1 VRSAAILFA
10 GDHACRGGAGCLT
23 RMQGAGSVP
32 FLYREGDREMQL
44 SEPDSRIGLPI
55 EPNVFGLIRIS
66 RRVRFLG
73 TIDAAPES
81 ISNPCRSPK

>member
-1 VRSAAILFA
+1 
-10 GDHACRGGAGCLT
+10 
-23 RMQGAGSVP
+23 
-32 FLYREGDREMQL
+32 MQL
-44 SEPDSRIGLPI
+44 SEPDSRVGLPI

-81 ISNPCRSPK
+81 ISNYLQNRQMKVSVGTVKKSIAAMASR

>member
-1 VRSAAILFA
+1 
-10 GDHACRGGAGCLT
+10 
-23 RMQGAGSVP
+23 MQGAGSVP

-44 SEPDSRIGLPI
+44 SEPDSRVGLPI

-81 ISNPCRSPK
+81 ISNYLQNRQMKVSVGTVKKSIAAMASR